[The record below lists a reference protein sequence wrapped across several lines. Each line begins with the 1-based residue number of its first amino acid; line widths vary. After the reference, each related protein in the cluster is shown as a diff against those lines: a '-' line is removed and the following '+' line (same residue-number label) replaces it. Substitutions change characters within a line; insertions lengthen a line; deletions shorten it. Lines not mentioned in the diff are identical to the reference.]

1 MPPQGEKETNF
12 NDLKNEAEHNVPVEG
27 AMKKQNEMTAF
38 NYFFALMCIFAMGYF
53 IFSIF
58 YTYVYY
64 PPIWKNIIEGFMED
78 FGLLPPNPARKKV
91 LT

>member
-1 MPPQGEKETNF
+1 
-12 NDLKNEAEHNVPVEG
+12 
-27 AMKKQNEMTAF
+27 MKKQNEMTAF

-64 PPIWKNIIEGFMED
+64 PPIWKNIIEGFMEVCYWNFDIQGILYTSKLAPTFMQNKMKTFKD
-78 FGLLPPNPARKKV
+78 F
-91 LT
+91 